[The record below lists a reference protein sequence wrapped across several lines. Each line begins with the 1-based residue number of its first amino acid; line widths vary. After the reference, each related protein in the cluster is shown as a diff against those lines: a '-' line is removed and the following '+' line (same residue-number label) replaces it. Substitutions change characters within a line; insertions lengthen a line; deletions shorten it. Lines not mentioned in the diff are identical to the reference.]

1 MLTSIAVA
9 PINHVIHGE
18 SWASKRLQSYAGKNV
33 RIRVLPIINFTFT
46 IQEDGQISTMPD
58 DTTVDVSLSLSA
70 SMLPFL
76 LTKNDAIYNDIKTS
90 GDDAI
95 AKELIDI
102 GKHLRW
108 DAAQDL
114 SKVIGD
120 IPANRIAQAGESLI
134 DWHNKHIINLSE
146 MLAEYCLEEQPVL
159 AKTLSIAHFI
169 NHVDN
174 LQEETDKLEQR
185 INKLIDHVPT

>member
-1 MLTSIAVA
+1 MLTSIAIA

-18 SWASKRLQSYAGKNV
+18 SWASKRLQSYAGKIV
-33 RIRVLPIINFTFT
+33 RIHVFPLIDFTFT
-46 IQEDGQISTMPD
+46 IQDDGQISTIPD
-58 DTTVDVSLSLSA
+58 GTATDVSLSLPA

-76 LTKNDAIYNDIKTS
+76 LTKNEDIYNNIKTS
-90 GDDAI
+90 GEDAI

-108 DAAQDL
+108 DVAQDL

-120 IPANRIAQAGESLI
+120 IPANRVVQAGKTMV
-134 DWHNKHIINLSE
+134 DWHKQYINNISE

-159 AKTLSIAHFI
+159 AKTLPITHFKKE
-169 NHVDN
+169 VAR
-174 LQEETDKLEQR
+174 LQKDTTHLEQR
-185 INKLIDHVPT
+185 INNLIGHNPQ